1 MRMDQNNNSKI
12 LYHIAKNNLMAKKS
26 SSIICLLSIYLVTA
40 LISVISLFIQGQQTA
55 EQRLLDRMQHVMYMD
70 VTQQQLNSIASDEK
84 VELCIPYKPAEQE
97 FQTKGV
103 KYSFSYMESCA
114 EKICTY
120 VPAAGFLPEKYNEI
134 VVDKAFMEA
143 LGRECRPG
151 AAVTLDAGGSLEE
164 FVITGYTETEA
175 VSASHLIRV
184 SREFAKNSPLM
195 KDVPDTALVRLKEDV
210 IGGSDSAFTSAAYQ
224 IAMDYGIVRQNVNL
238 NGSFELSLQ
247 RGNTGLY
254 TVFFVSFLFFAAGS
268 IVIYSIFYFSVTA
281 RVKQTGQF
289 LTIGMTEKQVKK
301 MIHREGLLLS
311 AAAIPA
317 GLLTGGI
324 LIYFALPDGWSFA
337 DYGITSLVIAALGFL
352 VVQLSIGRPASIA
365 AKVSPIEAYK
375 NYAVTGKQKPKKMGT
390 PTTKVIEDMQETYGR
405 QRRRQLTPLTL
416 AWMEIRTN
424 RKKQGLT
431 TISLAFGGIL
441 FMVAA
446 SWIASWDR
454 DAFSRQDFFQDSEY
468 EIRYFYDVHG
478 SPRTY
483 GITDF
488 QLRGNLSSVLKSRI
502 QKLAHVRNVHTERS
516 ATGVISYQGATFTQ
530 TFCPLSKDDTEY
542 YGLPAKGNNSYRYLV
557 QHDAVLITDCTFSE
571 QINGITFRPGEKLQI
586 SYFDGEEHTVGLEI
600 AAVSADKVKSHPSR
614 TTFFMSDATMK
625 KLWGEMNTAESFSIS
640 VDQYEK
646 YGAQAEEQIRSL
658 LRPYDDL
665 SLWTLREQK
674 LEDAAMIPQLE
685 MQIYGIAVFV
695 ILFGIFNLVNT
706 VCGSIMSRKKQ
717 LSMLESIG
725 MEERQV
731 RHMLLAESIFLAL
744 PDILIT
750 ITIGTAAGYGFISLM
765 QQSADYLKYHVPGIA
780 ILLYVAGM
788 TGIPALI
795 AFICLKVQNQ
805 YSLVERIRKED

>member
-1 MRMDQNNNSKI
+1 MSMDQNNNSRI
-12 LYHIAKNNLMAKKS
+12 LYRIAKNNLMAKKS
-26 SSIICLLSIYLVTA
+26 SGIICLLTIYLVTT

-70 VTQQQLNSIASDEK
+70 VTAQQLKSIASDEK
-84 VELCIPYKPAEQE
+84 VELCIPYKPSGKD
-97 FQTKGV
+97 FQTGRL
-103 KYSFSYMESCA
+103 KYSFSYVESCA
-114 EKICTY
+114 DKISTY
-120 VPAAGFLPEKYNEI
+120 VPVVGVLPEKYNEV
-134 VVDKAFMEA
+134 VVDKGFMEA
-143 LGRECRPG
+143 LGRECVPG
-151 AAVTLDAGGSLEE
+151 ASVTLDTGGSSEE
-164 FVITGYTETEA
+164 FVITGYTEAEA
-175 VSASHLIRV
+175 GSAAYLIRV
-184 SREFAKNSPLM
+184 SREFARNSPLM
-195 KDVPDTALVRLKEDV
+195 KDVPDTALVRLKEEV
-210 IGGSDSAFTSAAYQ
+210 IGGSDSAFTSAVYQ
-224 IAMDYGIVRQNVNL
+224 IASDYGITRQNVNP
-238 NGSFELSLQ
+238 NGAFELSLQ
-247 RGNTGLY
+247 RGNAGRY

-281 RVKQTGQF
+281 RVKQIGQF

-324 LIYFALPDGWSFA
+324 LVYFILPDGWSFA
-337 DYGITSLVIAALGFL
+337 DSGMISLVIAALGFL

-365 AKVSPIEAYK
+365 AKVSPMEAYK
-375 NYAVTGKQKPKKMGT
+375 NHVVTGKVKTEKTEKTAAGH
-390 PTTKVIEDMQETYGR
+390 
-405 QRRRQLTPLTL
+405 QRRLLTPLTL
-416 AWMEIRTN
+416 ARMEITNN
-424 RKKQGLT
+424 RKKQGLA

-446 SWIASWDR
+446 TWIASWDS

-478 SPRTY
+478 SARTY

-488 QLRGNLSSVLKSRI
+488 QLRGNLSSGLEARI
-502 QKLAHVRNVHTERS
+502 RKLAHIKDVHTERT
-516 ATGVISYQGATFTQ
+516 ATGVISYQGAAFTQ

-542 YGLPAKGNNSYRYLV
+542 FRLPAEGNNSYGYMM
-557 QHDAVLITDCTFSE
+557 QQDAVLITDCTFSE
-571 QINGITFRPGEKLQI
+571 KINGITFRPGEKLQI
-586 SYFDGEEHTVGLEI
+586 SYFNGEEHTVELEI
-600 AAVSADKVKSHPSR
+600 AAVSKDKVKSYPNR

-646 YGAQAEEQIRSL
+646 YGAQTEEQLRSL
-658 LRPYDDL
+658 IGAYDDL

-674 LEDAAMIPQLE
+674 LEDAARIPQLE
-685 MQIYGIAVFV
+685 LQIYGVAVFV
-695 ILFGIFNLVNT
+695 ILFGIFNLINI
-706 VCGSIMSRKKQ
+706 VCGSIVSRKKQ

-731 RHMLLAESIFLAL
+731 RHMLLAESVFLAL

-765 QQSADYLKYHVPGIA
+765 QQSAGYLTYHVPAAA

-795 AFICLKVQNQ
+795 AFICLKMQNQ